1 MAVERVAG
9 FPYFEVEFDK
19 RGRIDDEDQVQAL
32 IGFLQGGGASD
43 LLVLSHGW
51 NNDMAQAR
59 SLYERLLTSARA
71 QLDAGNV
78 PGVAGRDLAVFA
90 VLWPSKKFADKD
102 LIPSGAAGFA
112 PGVETADLERQI
124 ADLREVAD
132 SDDEVRRLD
141 EARAL
146 LPELEASV
154 DAQRQF
160 VDLLRGL
167 LPEPDGEMEAEL
179 PPEVF
184 RLEGDEV
191 LARLGTPPAL
201 PEPELGEG
209 GAAALGDDDDGGET
223 LDAIEAMA
231 VGSLFDG
238 IKAGARN
245 FLNLVTYY
253 KMKNRAGV
261 VGAGGVYSVLR
272 RARDAKPDL
281 KLHLAGHSFG
291 GRLVSA
297 AAKGP
302 DDQPAIEVQ
311 SMALLQAA
319 FSHYGFADDW
329 DGKGGMGFFRRV
341 VTDPRVA
348 GPVIVTH
355 TKNDRAVGLAYPI
368 ASRLARQVASA
379 IGDASDVYGGIG
391 RNGAQKTP
399 EAKDGMLLAP
409 GGAYALAGGSVFN
422 LQADEFISSHSD
434 VTGEAVAYALLS
446 AVAAT

>member
-1 MAVERVAG
+1 MAEERVAD

-19 RGRIDDEDQVQAL
+19 KGHIDDDDQVRSL
-32 IGFLQGGGASD
+32 VDFVDGGGASD

-59 SLYERLLTSARA
+59 SLYRRLLTSART
-71 QLDAGNV
+71 QIDAGNV
-78 PGVAGRDLAVFA
+78 PGVGARSLAVFA
-90 VLWPSKKFADKD
+90 ILWPSKKFADRD

-112 PGVETADLERQI
+112 PGVETADLEQRI
-124 ADLREVAD
+124 DDLRDVAD
-132 SDDEVRRLD
+132 SDEEAERLD

-146 LPELEASV
+146 VADLEGSP
-154 DAQRQF
+154 DAQRRF
-160 VDLLRGL
+160 VDLVRGL
-167 LPEPDGEMEAEL
+167 FPEPDGEQAAEL
-179 PPEVF
+179 PEAVF
-184 RLEGDEV
+184 ELDGVEV

-201 PEPELGEG
+201 PEPELGGG
-209 GAAALGDDDDGGET
+209 GAAALGDGGDGGEA
-223 LDAIEAMA
+223 LEPIEAMA
-231 VGSLFDG
+231 LGSLFDG

-245 FLNLVTYY
+245 LLNLMTYY
-253 KMKNRAGV
+253 KMKRRAGV
-261 VGAGGVYSVLR
+261 VGASGVHEVLR
-272 RARDAKPDL
+272 RVRAARPGL

-302 DDQPAIEVQ
+302 DGQPALEVD

-329 DGKGGMGFFRRV
+329 DGEGSDGFFRRV

-348 GPVIVTH
+348 GPVIITH

-379 IGDASDVYGGIG
+379 IGDENDVYGGIG

-399 EAKDGMLLAP
+399 EAKDKVLLAP
-409 GGAYALAGGSVFN
+409 GGDYQLAGRSLFN
-422 LQADEFISSHSD
+422 LRADDFISSHSD
-434 VTGEAVAYALLS
+434 VTGEAVAYAILS